1 MTTSTVGIDQFI
13 FAWVQCDVRY
23 RPIFFY
29 YESYRPS
36 ILTIF
41 SRRWNQ
47 IDRWYR
53 PYSSVGLM
61 ESTVYINLD
70 KSSGRLKSNRPI
82 DDTCEI
88 FSMVC
93 LMQTKQ
99 CRHYLWDPRSSLCD
113 PNSRRTTCGNLFQGL
128 KMVGAPAVGKRWP
141 LPRRAGGK
149 NVIGIQ
155 TWFGKEIYNLN
166 ELHASRARGGIII
179 REIEL
184 KSV

>member
-36 ILTIF
+36 ISTIF

-53 PYSSVGLM
+53 PYSSVGFM
-61 ESTVYINLD
+61 ESTVYINLH

-82 DDTCEI
+82 DDTCED
-88 FSMVC
+88 FSILC
-93 LMQTKQ
+93 LTQTNQ
-99 CRHYLWDPRSSLCD
+99 CRHYLWDPRSSSCG
-113 PNSRRTTCGNLFQGL
+113 PNSDRTNYTPRYWDRFHAGTLFQEALSWAGL
-128 KMVGAPAVGKRWP
+128 SPDSVD
-141 LPRRAGGK
+141 
-149 NVIGIQ
+149 
-155 TWFGKEIYNLN
+155 WFRSSQDRVLN
-166 ELHASRARGGIII
+166 YSGHSTGC
-179 REIEL
+179 
-184 KSV
+184 